1 MIGLWNLT
9 IIDHKRDARP
19 ERWCHL
25 YCCHGTIVPAWL
37 LFVQYKKKTVTLN
50 LVNEFFC
57 AITQNLNT
65 CKNHSTA
72 SKYSCNTTINA
83 TQLICAHKT
92 WSDGGENSNHT
103 NSWKPCNTNPIHH
116 TIPNFSFLSFFF
128 SYFGTMAIPQTDSEF
143 SQFHIFLNEATLSY
157 WLFFKIGK
165 MLNLDLET
173 MI

>member
-19 ERWCHL
+19 GGWCHL
-25 YCCHGTIVPAWL
+25 YRCHGTIVPAWL

-57 AITQNLNT
+57 AVTQNLNA
-65 CKNHSTA
+65 CKNHSTT
-72 SKYSCNTTINA
+72 SKYSCNTSITA
-83 TQLICAHKT
+83 TQFICAHKT

-116 TIPNFSFLSFFF
+116 TIPNFSFLSFLSFF
-128 SYFGTMAIPQTDSEF
+128 LIFVPL
-143 SQFHIFLNEATLSY
+143 QFHKLIPNFHNSTFSWMKPPSC
-157 WLFFKIGK
+157 WLFF
-165 MLNLDLET
+165 
-173 MI
+173 

>member
-19 ERWCHL
+19 GGWCHL
-25 YCCHGTIVPAWL
+25 YRCHGTIVPAWL
-37 LFVQYKKKTVTLN
+37 LFVQYKKKLWPSN

-83 TQLICAHKT
+83 TQFICAHKT

-116 TIPNFSFLSFFF
+116 TIPNFSFLSFF
-128 SYFGTMAIPQTDSEF
+128 
-143 SQFHIFLNEATLSY
+143 
-157 WLFFKIGK
+157 LFFLFLYHDNSTNWFQVFTIPHFLQMKPPLLLAIF
-165 MLNLDLET
+165 
-173 MI
+173 